1 MYIGTRQE
9 GIICFAPNGIYKRS
23 FSPDLQTTEQNNETN
38 ALYYYNDTLWFSLG
52 TNSLNMLD
60 LKSNRIHTFPTQF
73 GTTNV
78 TNIRSILVYSDTELL
93 VGADNGLYLFNRTT
107 HQFLRMDDPSNPKSL
122 SDQSIF
128 NIFKDREGGIWIST
142 NLGGVNYLPRNL
154 KPFQSYFPRYQS
166 GSISGKA
173 ISEFCED
180 AQGNIWIATEDGGLN
195 YLNTKT
201 NQIKSYL
208 PGARGASIS
217 YHNIH
222 ALFLDGPKLWI
233 GTFSRGLD
241 ILDLTT
247 GRVVNHQHT
256 RGDIRTISDNSIY
269 SIYKDREGTILIGTV
284 WGLNRYNS
292 STGDFSL
299 ITDVGTT
306 SHIYDILEDSRNNL
320 WIATYNTGLFRYHY
334 PDKSWTHYNYNP
346 DQKVTVSSPFSKTA
360 GRTSGSG
367 QKEPVC
373 VHSITIPK
381 LLLLSIR
388 KTRYCLIRWFMPS
401 KKIKPEIYG

>member
-154 KPFQSYFPRYQS
+154 KPFQSYFPRNQS

-173 ISEFCED
+173 ISEF
-180 AQGNIWIATEDGGLN
+180 
-195 YLNTKT
+195 
-201 NQIKSYL
+201 
-208 PGARGASIS
+208 
-217 YHNIH
+217 
-222 ALFLDGPKLWI
+222 
-233 GTFSRGLD
+233 
-241 ILDLTT
+241 
-247 GRVVNHQHT
+247 
-256 RGDIRTISDNSIY
+256 
-269 SIYKDREGTILIGTV
+269 
-284 WGLNRYNS
+284 
-292 STGDFSL
+292 
-299 ITDVGTT
+299 
-306 SHIYDILEDSRNNL
+306 
-320 WIATYNTGLFRYHY
+320 
-334 PDKSWTHYNYNP
+334 
-346 DQKVTVSSPFSKTA
+346 
-360 GRTSGSG
+360 
-367 QKEPVC
+367 
-373 VHSITIPK
+373 
-381 LLLLSIR
+381 
-388 KTRYCLIRWFMPS
+388 
-401 KKIKPEIYG
+401 

>member
-142 NLGGVNYLPRNL
+142 NLGQN
-154 KPFQSYFPRYQS
+154 
-166 GSISGKA
+166 
-173 ISEFCED
+173 SEKSASKWPQNMRIITKHYYHC
-180 AQGNIWIATEDGGLN
+180 WIKGDVYEQ
-195 YLNTKT
+195 K
-201 NQIKSYL
+201 IHER
-208 PGARGASIS
+208 AR
-217 YHNIH
+217 
-222 ALFLDGPKLWI
+222 
-233 GTFSRGLD
+233 
-241 ILDLTT
+241 
-247 GRVVNHQHT
+247 
-256 RGDIRTISDNSIY
+256 
-269 SIYKDREGTILIGTV
+269 LI
-284 WGLNRYNS
+284 
-292 STGDFSL
+292 
-299 ITDVGTT
+299 
-306 SHIYDILEDSRNNL
+306 
-320 WIATYNTGLFRYHY
+320 
-334 PDKSWTHYNYNP
+334 
-346 DQKVTVSSPFSKTA
+346 
-360 GRTSGSG
+360 
-367 QKEPVC
+367 
-373 VHSITIPK
+373 
-381 LLLLSIR
+381 
-388 KTRYCLIRWFMPS
+388 
-401 KKIKPEIYG
+401 

>member
-1 MYIGTRQE
+1 M
-9 GIICFAPNGIYKRS
+9 
-23 FSPDLQTTEQNNETN
+23 
-38 ALYYYNDTLWFSLG
+38 
-52 TNSLNMLD
+52 
-60 LKSNRIHTFPTQF
+60 
-73 GTTNV
+73 
-78 TNIRSILVYSDTELL
+78 
-93 VGADNGLYLFNRTT
+93 
-107 HQFLRMDDPSNPKSL
+107 
-122 SDQSIF
+122 
-128 NIFKDREGGIWIST
+128 
-142 NLGGVNYLPRNL
+142 NYLPRNL

-269 SIYKDREGTILIGTV
+269 SIYKDREGTILTGTA